1 LLSQQRHFTIKHREM
16 IVKTRQ
22 RDDTHA
28 TDPAA
33 DASNAF
39 KRGCGVLRHLPQP
52 ERYRHVRH
60 APPKILADWVEHFW
74 MESWDFRGCRPQVRE
89 VLPHPSVH
97 LVFARNRSRIWGVQL
112 GRFVRQLGGHDR
124 IFGVKFHPGAFHPF
138 LRARVTS
145 ITNDS
150 IPLHS
155 LFHDVARTEEQVL
168 GCATEADMADVAS
181 SFLVANLPPHDPN
194 IETVR
199 RIVSDISNDRRIMR
213 IEQLAALSGIQER
226 TLQRLFNR
234 YVGAPMRWV
243 IKRYRIYEAIE
254 YLNAGKSVAWTRLAQ
269 DLGYFDQAHFIND
282 FRKFV
287 GCSPS
292 AYASRGSES
301 GPMVPARA
309 AERPDA

>member
-1 LLSQQRHFTIKHREM
+1 M

-22 RDDTHA
+22 ADGTHTINPEA
-28 TDPAA
+28 G
-33 DASNAF
+33 ASGAF
-39 KRGCGVLRHLPQP
+39 MQGCGVLQHSPPPGHYHHLRH
-52 ERYRHVRH
+52 
-60 APPKILADWVEHFW
+60 PPPDALAAWVEHFW
-74 MESWDFRGCRPQVRE
+74 VESWDFRGCRPQVRE

-112 GRFVRQLGGHDR
+112 GRFVRQLEGQDR

-150 IPLHS
+150 IPLLS
-155 LFHDVARTEEQVL
+155 LFPDVARTEEQVL
-168 GCATEADMADVAS
+168 GCATEADMADAAS
-181 SFLVANLPPHDPN
+181 NFLVAHLPSHDPN
-194 IETVR
+194 IKTVR
-199 RIVSDISNDRRIMR
+199 RIVSNIRDDRRIMH
-213 IEQLAALSGIQER
+213 IEQLAALSGIRER

-243 IKRYRIYEAIE
+243 IKRYRIYEALE
-254 YLNAGKSVAWTRLAQ
+254 YLNAGKSVAWTGLAQ

-282 FRKFV
+282 FRKLV

-292 AYASRGSES
+292 AYVSHRSES
-301 GPMVPARA
+301 GPMVPATV
-309 AERPDA
+309 AEQPDV